1 LTNLVNQIP
10 ILFSGTLGATGSRLS
25 GTSGFGAFGSRAGL
39 GSFSFTGSDR
49 RFLFFDASFGSSFVF
64 SGTSHASG
72 TLGLATLRAF
82 ACVFT
87 SEFHV
92 YFDGLD

>member
-1 LTNLVNQIP
+1 LVNQIL
-10 ILFSGTLGATGSRLS
+10 ILFSGTLSTTGCRLS
-25 GTSGFGAFGSRAGL
+25 GTSGFGALGCGTGL
-39 GSFSFTGSDR
+39 GSFSFAGSDR
-49 RFLFFDASFGSSFVF
+49 RFLFFDASFGSGFVF

-72 TLGLATLRAF
+72 TLGLTTLRAF

-87 SEFHV
+87 GEFHV